1 MFARRA
7 VCVAVLALT
16 GAIAGGARAQLKEAT
31 DATGDLPW
39 IVTKV
44 NHEDF
49 TGKSDSVVSKF
60 ATEDEARADAKKRN
74 EAETEKSKWTH
85 AYSRKK
91 DAPSLVEQS
100 DQSPKLP
107 RVKPRGA
114 VEDAGEKG
122 TKAPALAGK
131 VGTGTIGK
139 SKVTIKFAD
148 KSDEVVIEG
157 DVKGEG
163 KFKQIG
169 QGVLFETADARYRG
183 KYDGKTATGV
193 RLAKEGT
200 EQLVEWTIAF
210 GAADAKQPPRPTAGT
225 DGKEPPR

>member
-1 MFARRA
+1 MFARSA

-16 GAIAGGARAQLKEAT
+16 GAMAGDARAQLKEAT
-31 DATGDLPW
+31 DSTGDLPW
-39 IVTKV
+39 IVTRV

-60 ATEDEARADAKKRN
+60 ATEDEAKADAKKRN

-91 DAPSLVEQS
+91 DASGLVEKS
-100 DQSPKLP
+100 DESPKLP
-107 RVKPRGA
+107 QVKARGA
-114 VEDAGEKG
+114 VEINGEKG
-122 TKAPALAGK
+122 NKAPALAGK
-131 VGTGTIGK
+131 VGTGTIGH
-139 SKVTIKFAD
+139 SKVTIKFAE

-157 DVKGEG
+157 EVKGEG

-183 KYDGKTATGV
+183 KYDGKKATGM

-200 EQLVEWTIAF
+200 AQLVDWTIVF
-210 GAADAKQPPRPTAGT
+210 DAADAKAPPRPTAGK
-225 DGKEPPR
+225 DIKDPPR

>member
-1 MFARRA
+1 MFARGA
-7 VCVAVLALT
+7 IGVAVLVLT
-16 GAIAGGARAQLKEAT
+16 GAIAGGARAQLKEST

-60 ATEDEARADAKKRN
+60 ATEDEAKADAKKRN
-74 EAETEKSKWTH
+74 EGERSKWTH

-91 DAPSLVEQS
+91 DAPRPVEQS
-100 DQSPKLP
+100 DESPKLP
-107 RVKPRGA
+107 QVKARGA
-114 VEDAGEKG
+114 IEVNGEKG
-122 TKAPALAGK
+122 NKAPALAGK
-131 VGTGTIGK
+131 VGTGTIGN
-139 SKVTIKFAD
+139 SKVTIKFGD
-148 KSDEVVIEG
+148 KSDEVVISG

-183 KYDGKTATGV
+183 KFDGKKATGV

-210 GAADAKQPPRPTAGT
+210 DGADPKQPARPTPGK
-225 DGKEPPR
+225 DIKEPPK